1 MSIAQNLHILDRIRV
16 LNKIIERSSFFKT
29 ESAIL
34 RSLHILDGP
43 KRLSPKEIMQQVPI
57 SSGALTTAI
66 GRLEKQNL
74 IMRVENEEDGRG
86 QFVQLTK
93 NGQSFIESQ
102 SEALENFVQN
112 AFEGFDDI
120 ELLRLQKLLRK
131 LTDNLG

>member
-1 MSIAQNLHILDRIRV
+1 M

-29 ESAIL
+29 ETAIL
-34 RSLHILDGP
+34 RSLYILDDP
-43 KRLSPKEIMQQVPI
+43 KRLSPKQIMQQVPI

-74 IMRVENEEDGRG
+74 VIRVENEQDGRG
-86 QFVQLTK
+86 QFVQITK
-93 NGQSFIESQ
+93 DGESFIESQ
-102 SEALENFVQN
+102 SETLEDFVQN

-120 ELLRLQKLLRK
+120 ELLRLKKLLLK